1 MQKRKKNKKVIFL
14 TWCVLFLVLW
24 QVHDNSLIEVRV
36 PSSEGQNI
44 TLVMPWK
51 DKRNLEYLFYKMTIR
66 DEGGYTLF
74 GTKPMHMNVY
84 LNPFSLSTW
93 KNYYSAMSLNHLRTY
108 LGWKT
113 CQKYQ
118 HLFENSNF
126 VFLSE
131 KNPFWEE
138 VCKASNISNPNV
150 AILLINKVTMRE
162 VVEKY
167 KHDFQNVLVRK
178 NISYTK
184 LLQEAQDKP
193 FLQEVL
199 QNHDGLIGTVFGFG
213 RENAWLFAERKN
225 EDNTPLSALWSDE
238 IEKSWKNRPTF
249 AWNWFGVCSDEIS
262 SNLGYPSFLA
272 DPDSQETQELKE
284 QFLQTR
290 QKIIDYY
297 KDKKFFEA
305 TLSIL
310 INSENPLHDLKPS
323 FLRPL

>member
-1 MQKRKKNKKVIFL
+1 MKGKKSKKVIIF
-14 TWCVLFLVLW
+14 TWCVLFIVLW
-24 QVHDNSLIEVRV
+24 QVHENSLVEVLV

-51 DKRNLEYLFYKMTIR
+51 DKKNLEYLFYKMTIR

-213 RENAWLFAERKN
+213 RENAWLFEERKQGKN
-225 EDNTPLSALWSDE
+225 ATQCVSLWDKTIYEFFS
-238 IEKSWKNRPTF
+238 NRPTF
-249 AWNWFGVCSDEIS
+249 TWKWFGFCSDDY
-262 SNLGYPSFLA
+262 SNVVGYPTCCA

-297 KDKKFFEA
+297 KGKKFFEA

-310 INSENPLHDLKPS
+310 INSENPLHDQKPS
-323 FLRPL
+323 FLYPL